1 MINIIIDGKELRAK
15 PGLTILQA
23 CASIGITIP
32 RFCYHERLSIA
43 GNCRMCLV
51 EIAKS
56 PKPVASCALQIDNG
70 MIIKTNSDLVK
81 KAREGVMELLL
92 ANHPLDCPICDQGGE
107 CDLQDQTM
115 VYGSDRGRFKEDKRV
130 VEDKNLGPFIKTIM
144 TRCIHCTRCIRFA
157 SEIAGVPLLGLTGR
171 GGSMEV
177 GTYVEK
183 TLDSELSGNVIDLC
197 PVGALTSKPFAF
209 TARNW
214 ELRSVNSIDVTDP
227 MGSNIRIDHRGGKV
241 FRIIPRLNEEINEE
255 WITDK
260 IRFLYD
266 SFYKQRL
273 NKPLIRSSRR
283 GETSEA
289 TGAKRLYNRCLAPT
303 NWQNAFEVITTK
315 LKGIPGASEA
325 QLIDFKIGPLV
336 EVEQLLVFKDLLTK
350 LGVSIK
356 GSIVNSLDFRSDF
369 TLGCGLKNAS
379 LELSTV
385 LLIGAADIP
394 LLNVRL
400 KKCQGGVHNEPL
412 ASTAPSLFLIGN
424 YRDLTQPFK
433 HLGNGPKS
441 IFKILQGKDPF
452 CRLLI
457 KENNVA
463 ILFAFNGPFVQRA
476 IDSLKHLTYWIGKD
490 RCPGPRRTF
499 IVAPIHQTMS
509 KINGSEIGL
518 EDGRADPS
526 SRTETRK
533 NGSPLGPCPTQIVF
547 NLGNEIKKN
556 GGKEGEVAPFNIY
569 LGHHGSGQINLA
581 DVILPGAT
589 FIEKNSTYLNIEGRT
604 QETRL
609 VNLPPDLAREDWKI
623 LKALSGLIDLQGNEH
638 APRLYKKGEGPLFGE
653 GNEPRVTTASSG
665 PLSLPFSSKSMLSS
679 RGFAVSPHLL
689 DLGRLPQQ
697 DPVLLQKPFRPLKIQ
712 LRPFKRV
719 AYLTDPLTQ
728 NSKNL
733 CLAATAGTFKLG
745 MFPLVS

>member
-1 MINIIIDGKELRAK
+1 MINIIIDGKEYRAK

-51 EIAKS
+51 EITKS

-157 SEIAGVPLLGLTGR
+157 NEIAGVPLLGLTGR

-273 NKPLIRSSRR
+273 NKPLIRNHN
-283 GETSEA
+283 G
-289 TGAKRLYNRCLAPT
+289 RLTPT
-303 NWQNAFEVITTK
+303 NWQNAFEVITTE
-315 LKGIPGASEA
+315 LKGISSLVPFS
-325 QLIDFKIGPLV
+325 FKIGPLV

-350 LGVSIK
+350 LGIK
-356 GSIVNSLDFRSDF
+356 VGHNQNFDFRSDY
-369 TLGCGLKNAS
+369 TLGYGIKN
-379 LELSTV
+379 LEQNDVV
-385 LLIGAADIP
+385 LLIGSASSIP

-400 KKCQGGVHNEPL
+400 KK
-412 ASTAPSLFLIGN
+412 SSSSLGRNVFLIGN

-452 CRLLI
+452 CRLLV
-457 KENNVA
+457 KAKGVA
-463 ILFAFNGPFVQRA
+463 ILFGFNGPLKNMSA
-476 IDSLKHLTYWIGKD
+476 ALKHLTYWIGKD
-490 RCPGPRRTF
+490 RCSLV
-499 IVAPIHQTMS
+499 VAPIHQTMA
-509 KINGSEIGL
+509 KINGSEIGID
-518 EDGRADPS
+518 ETKIRANTVDCGNN
-526 SRTETRK
+526 RK
-533 NGSPLGPCPTQIVF
+533 HIIF
-547 NLGNEIKKN
+547 NLGNEMGLRSGHTKN
-556 GGKEGEVAPFNIY
+556 SSGHTFNIY
-569 LGHHGSGQINLA
+569 LGHHGSGQINSA
-581 DVILPGAT
+581 DVVLPGAT

-623 LKALSGLIDLQGNEH
+623 LKALSDVITSDYLSTAGDANS
-638 APRLYKKGEGPLFGE
+638 KGEIGD
-653 GNEPRVTTASSG
+653 RSS
-665 PLSLPFSSKSMLSS
+665 SSKSMLAS
-679 RGFAVSPHLL
+679 REFAVSPQLL

-697 DPVLLQKPFRPLKIQ
+697 DPVLLQKPYRPLKVQ

-719 AYLTDPLTQ
+719 PYLTDPLSQ

-733 CLAATAGTFKLG
+733 CIAASTFKLG
-745 MFPLVS
+745 GPTS

>member
-171 GGSMEV
+171 GSSMEV
-177 GTYVEK
+177 GTYVEA

-273 NKPLIRSSRR
+273 NKPLIRKIGKMPYRSHQNGRY
-283 GETSEA
+283 TSPLE
-289 TGAKRLYNRCLAPT
+289 PT
-303 NWQNAFEVITTK
+303 NWQNAFEVITTE
-315 LKGIPGASEA
+315 LNGIHGTNSLEA
-325 QLIDFKIGPLV
+325 KRVYTQVRFKIGPLI

-350 LGVSIK
+350 LGIK
-356 GSIVNSLDFRSDF
+356 GGGSNSLDFRSDF
-369 TLGCGLKNAS
+369 TLGCGLKNA
-379 LELSTV
+379 LLGLSTV

-394 LLNVRL
+394 LLNVKL
-400 KKCQGGVHNEPL
+400 KKGGAYAERGGVHNDPL
-412 ASTAPSLFLIGN
+412 AKNPTAPSLFLIGN

-457 KENNVA
+457 KAKGVA
-463 ILFAFNGPFVQRA
+463 ILFAHSNEANGPSTSLQRA

-490 RCPGPRRTF
+490 RNPINRPCSLL
-499 IVAPIHQTMS
+499 VAPIHQTMS

-518 EDGRADPS
+518 EES
-526 SRTETRK
+526 KTETRK
-533 NGSPLGPCPTQIVF
+533 AKSPCSAQVVF

-556 GGKEGEVAPFNIY
+556 GVREGEVAPFNIY
-569 LGHHGSGQINLA
+569 LGHHGSGQISLA

-623 LKALSGLIDLQGNEH
+623 LKALSGFIDLQGNEH
-638 APRLYKKGEGPLFGE
+638 VHHLYKKGEGFGE

-665 PLSLPFSSKSMLSS
+665 TLSLPFSSKSMLSS

-689 DLGRLPQQ
+689 DLGRLPQH

-733 CLAATAGTFKLG
+733 CLAATTFKLG
-745 MFPLVS
+745 GV

>member
-260 IRFLYD
+260 I
-266 SFYKQRL
+266 
-273 NKPLIRSSRR
+273 
-283 GETSEA
+283 
-289 TGAKRLYNRCLAPT
+289 
-303 NWQNAFEVITTK
+303 
-315 LKGIPGASEA
+315 
-325 QLIDFKIGPLV
+325 
-336 EVEQLLVFKDLLTK
+336 
-350 LGVSIK
+350 
-356 GSIVNSLDFRSDF
+356 
-369 TLGCGLKNAS
+369 
-379 LELSTV
+379 
-385 LLIGAADIP
+385 
-394 LLNVRL
+394 
-400 KKCQGGVHNEPL
+400 
-412 ASTAPSLFLIGN
+412 
-424 YRDLTQPFK
+424 
-433 HLGNGPKS
+433 
-441 IFKILQGKDPF
+441 
-452 CRLLI
+452 
-457 KENNVA
+457 
-463 ILFAFNGPFVQRA
+463 
-476 IDSLKHLTYWIGKD
+476 
-490 RCPGPRRTF
+490 
-499 IVAPIHQTMS
+499 
-509 KINGSEIGL
+509 
-518 EDGRADPS
+518 
-526 SRTETRK
+526 
-533 NGSPLGPCPTQIVF
+533 
-547 NLGNEIKKN
+547 
-556 GGKEGEVAPFNIY
+556 
-569 LGHHGSGQINLA
+569 
-581 DVILPGAT
+581 
-589 FIEKNSTYLNIEGRT
+589 
-604 QETRL
+604 
-609 VNLPPDLAREDWKI
+609 
-623 LKALSGLIDLQGNEH
+623 
-638 APRLYKKGEGPLFGE
+638 
-653 GNEPRVTTASSG
+653 
-665 PLSLPFSSKSMLSS
+665 
-679 RGFAVSPHLL
+679 
-689 DLGRLPQQ
+689 
-697 DPVLLQKPFRPLKIQ
+697 
-712 LRPFKRV
+712 
-719 AYLTDPLTQ
+719 
-728 NSKNL
+728 
-733 CLAATAGTFKLG
+733 
-745 MFPLVS
+745 